1 MKFAISIS
9 LILHLTVLW
18 IAPWS
23 SEKAP
28 PAAKSGPA
36 ITYLGTLGAGIPAAL
51 FEETPGREEPE
62 YSHFRTPET
71 EAGIIDP
78 PAVSYEAEWTPP
90 DPALTAGEI
99 KALSDDAAGRPG
111 GIDILAVS
119 LKGYRLETIPFEEKI
134 LP

>member
-23 SEKAP
+23 GEKAP

-36 ITYLGTLGAGIPAAL
+36 ITYLGALGARIPAAR
-51 FEETPGREEPE
+51 FEETPGSKEPE
-62 YSHFRTPET
+62 YSRFRTPET

-78 PAVSYEAEWTPP
+78 PAVSYEAEWSPP
-90 DPALTAGEI
+90 APALTAGEI
-99 KALSDDAAGRPG
+99 KALSDDAARRPG
-111 GIDILAVS
+111 GIDILADS
-119 LKGYRLETIPFEEKI
+119 LKDYKLETIPFEEKL